1 MISSVSKLNNYT
13 TDTTKREIKKN
24 LGKEDFLKLLVTQMQ
39 FQDPLKPMD
48 HTEFTAQLAQF
59 SSLDQLFSINDGMQ
73 KLSTN
78 EGGLNGVQSVNF
90 IGKEINAKG
99 NKIYMGKDA
108 SPSAISYN
116 LANNVTSVEV
126 DISDKDGKGVRTI
139 KIGKQ
144 DAGNHS
150 FTWDGKDSNGSL
162 VPEGEYTSAITAK
175 DIKGNT
181 IDVSTNITG
190 TVTGVSFE
198 NNVPYLMVG
207 GMKIGV
213 SDVSQVKEV
222 SK

>member
-13 TDTTKREIKKN
+13 TDTAPREIKKS
-24 LGKEDFLKLLVTQMQ
+24 LGQEDFLKLLVTQMQ

-48 HTEFTAQLAQF
+48 NTEYTAQLAQF
-59 SSLDQLFSINDGMQ
+59 SSLNQLSSINDGVQ
-73 KLSTN
+73 KISST

-99 NKIYMGKDA
+99 NKIYVGKDA
-108 SPSAISYN
+108 TPSVISYN
-116 LANNVTSVEV
+116 LDNSVSSVEV

-139 KIGKQ
+139 KLGKQ
-144 DAGNHS
+144 DTGNHS
-150 FTWDGKDSNGSL
+150 FTWDGKDFNGSP
-162 VPEGEYTSAITAK
+162 VSEGEYTTAITAK

-198 NNVPYLMVG
+198 NNVAYLMVG